1 MKRIIVLALT
11 LFTVNTYAVDNTST
25 GKTITT
31 PKGDV
36 ISFSAIGSKPVHIAN
51 SNTTKTV
58 AYGEEKPILLNG
70 NSIYYVSDDNDSVN
84 TYRNWQQWID
94 AHIAAEKKLNNAIKK
109 EKKQLPKGTYYYT
122 MKNMVIN
129 AEGEL
134 VYYETDGIV
143 RRRYTETTR
152 QRPGKLII
160 PAKLEQNVN
169 EKLKATADK
178 LTYTPMIVGGKAT
191 PYYNYYTL
199 TFSVK

>member
-11 LFTVNTYAVDNTST
+11 LFTINSYAVDNTGT

-51 SNTTKTV
+51 SNTTKTI

-70 NSIYYVSDDNDSVN
+70 STIYYVKDENDTVN
-84 TYRNWQQWID
+84 NSRNWQQWID

-129 AEGEL
+129 AAGEL

-152 QRPGKLII
+152 QHPGRLII
-160 PAKLEQNVN
+160 PAKLEQNIN
-169 EKLKATADK
+169 EKLKATAGT
-178 LTYTPMIVGGKAT
+178 LTYTPMIVGDKTTA
-191 PYYNYYTL
+191 YYNYYTL

>member
-1 MKRIIVLALT
+1 MKRIIFLTLT
-11 LFTVNTYAVDNTST
+11 LFTINSYAVDNTGT
-25 GKTITT
+25 GKTIIT

-36 ISFSAIGSKPVHIAN
+36 LSFSAIGSKPVHIAN

-109 EKKQLPKGTYYYT
+109 EKKQLSKGTYYYT

-129 AEGEL
+129 AAGEL

-152 QRPGKLII
+152 QRPGKLMI
-160 PAKLEQNVN
+160 PAKLEQNIN
-169 EKLKATADK
+169 EKLKVTANK
-178 LTYTPMIVGGKAT
+178 LTYTPMIVGGKTTA
-191 PYYNYYTL
+191 YYNYYTL

>member
-11 LFTVNTYAVDNTST
+11 LFTINTYAVDNTGT

-31 PKGDV
+31 SKGDM

-129 AEGEL
+129 AAGEL

>member
-36 ISFSAIGSKPVHIAN
+36 ISFSALGSKSLHIAN

-129 AEGEL
+129 AAGEL

-160 PAKLEQNVN
+160 PAKLEQNIN
-169 EKLKATADK
+169 DKLKATVDK

>member
-1 MKRIIVLALT
+1 MKRIISLAVA
-11 LFTVNTYAVDNTST
+11 LFTINCYAIDNTGT

-51 SNTTKTV
+51 SNTTKTI

-70 NSIYYVSDDNDSVN
+70 NAIYYVKSGDDTIDNS
-84 TYRNWQQWID
+84 RNWQQWID
-94 AHIAAEKKLNNAIKK
+94 AHIAAEKKLNDAVKK
-109 EKKQLPKGTYYYT
+109 ERKQLPKGTYYYT

-129 AEGEL
+129 EKGEL

-143 RRRYTETTR
+143 RRRYSETTR
-152 QRPGKLII
+152 HKPGRLLI
-160 PAKLEQNVN
+160 PEKLEKNVN
-169 EKLKATADK
+169 DKLKATTDK
-178 LTYTPMIVGGKAT
+178 LTYTTMIAGGKAT
-191 PYYNYYTL
+191 AYYNYYTF

>member
-1 MKRIIVLALT
+1 MKRIIVFALT
-11 LFTVNTYAVDNTST
+11 LFTINSYAVDNTGT

-31 PKGDV
+31 PKGDL
-36 ISFSAIGSKPVHIAN
+36 ISFSPLGSKSLHIAN

-70 NSIYYVSDDNDSVN
+70 NSIYYVKDDNDTVN
-84 TYRNWQQWID
+84 NSHNWQQWID

-129 AEGEL
+129 AAGEL

-199 TFSVK
+199 TFSIK

>member
-1 MKRIIVLALT
+1 MKRIIVFALT
-11 LFTVNTYAVDNTST
+11 LFTINTYAVDNTST

-31 PKGDV
+31 SKGDV
-36 ISFSAIGSKPVHIAN
+36 ISFSAIGSKLVHIAN

-70 NSIYYVSDDNDSVN
+70 NSIYYVKDDNDTVN
-84 TYRNWQQWID
+84 NSRNWQQWID

-129 AEGEL
+129 AAGEL

-152 QRPGKLII
+152 QRPGKLMI
-160 PAKLEQNVN
+160 PAKLEQNIN
-169 EKLKATADK
+169 DKLKATADK

>member
-11 LFTVNTYAVDNTST
+11 LFTINTYAVDNTGT

-31 PKGDV
+31 SKGDV
-36 ISFSAIGSKPVHIAN
+36 ISFSALGSKSLHIAN

-129 AEGEL
+129 AAGEL